1 MNSCID
7 SFISHLQKVKRF
19 SPHTCKSYQ
28 NDLKEFLEFLV
39 AVFEVNDVSQISSP
53 MVRNFVVFMVEKK
66 YTSKTINR
74 KLSTIRSWVKYLLKN
89 GNVDKDFMEKIQSP
103 KIGKRLPAFI
113 KEEDLLDSLNDL
125 ILDKTFRNIRDLTMV
140 KLLFFTG
147 MRRAELQNLKI
158 QDLFFEENKLKV
170 IGKGNKERY
179 IPIVGSM
186 IQELK
191 TYQTLRK
198 EIEPAVPYLF
208 VTEKGA
214 MLYPKAIYNG
224 VNRILSLVTS
234 LEKKSP
240 HVLRHTYAT
249 QLLNNGA
256 DINAIKELLGHAN
269 LSATQIYTHNSIEK
283 LKKVYAQAHPRNS
296 S

>member
-1 MNSCID
+1 
-7 SFISHLQKVKRF
+7 
-19 SPHTCKSYQ
+19 
-28 NDLKEFLEFLV
+28 
-39 AVFEVNDVSQISSP
+39 
-53 MVRNFVVFMVEKK
+53 
-66 YTSKTINR
+66 
-74 KLSTIRSWVKYLLKN
+74 
-89 GNVDKDFMEKIQSP
+89 
-103 KIGKRLPAFI
+103 
-113 KEEDLLDSLNDL
+113 
-125 ILDKTFRNIRDLTMV
+125 
-140 KLLFFTG
+140 
-147 MRRAELQNLKI
+147 
-158 QDLFFEENKLKV
+158 
-170 IGKGNKERY
+170 
-179 IPIVGSM
+179 M

>member
-19 SPHTCKSYQ
+19 SPHTCTSYQ